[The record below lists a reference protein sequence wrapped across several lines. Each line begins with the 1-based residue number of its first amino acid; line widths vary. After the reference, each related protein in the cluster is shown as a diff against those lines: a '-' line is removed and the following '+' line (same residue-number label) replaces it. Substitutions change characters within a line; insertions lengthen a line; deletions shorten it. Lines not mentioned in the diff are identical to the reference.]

1 MILKEKHSSHQT
13 QWAAQFAVA
22 SELCRR
28 GYEVAFTM
36 GNHPSVDLMVY
47 SPNHLPFAV
56 DVKGLYKKN
65 FWPVQEKAALKDLF
79 YIFAFVPSGTP
90 SRFFILTQEQV
101 NKLIEKNFALA
112 KIRAKAKGRDYPKNL
127 FPGVEWKSA
136 EPFEDAWDSLP
147 K

>member
-1 MILKEKHSSHQT
+1 MALKKQRSSHQT

-36 GNHPSVDLMVY
+36 GNHPCLDLMVY
-47 SPNHLPFAV
+47 SPKNLPFAV

-65 FWPVQEKAALKDLF
+65 FWLVREQTARKELF
-79 YIFAFVPSGTP
+79 YVFAFVPSGTP
-90 SRFFILTQEQV
+90 SRFFVLTQEQV
-101 NKLIEKNFALA
+101 NKSIQENFG
-112 KIRAKAKGRDYPKNL
+112 RAKGKGRDLDKIR
-127 FPGVEWKSA
+127 PGVAWKYV
-136 EPFEDAWDSLP
+136 ETFENRWDSLP